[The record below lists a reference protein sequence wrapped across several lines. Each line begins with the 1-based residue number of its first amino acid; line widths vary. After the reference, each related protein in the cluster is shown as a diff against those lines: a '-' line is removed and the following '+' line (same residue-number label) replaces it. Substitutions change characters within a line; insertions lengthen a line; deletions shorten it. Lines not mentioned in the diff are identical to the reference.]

1 MAYQTRYP
9 SAKTLTARLDVDPAT
24 ARQIRGIMRGDI
36 DPETLPGVSRWVS
49 RCYNRP
55 SAGELEMAAI
65 AETLEVADP
74 GAWHGVEAVF
84 CGGAA
89 WPWLEY
95 INAGDTYATTVCR
108 VDGFFRVACWGDIVE
123 RDPRGREG

>member
-1 MAYQTRYP
+1 MQKRYP
-9 SAKTLTARLDVDPAT
+9 TVKTLAARLDIDPET

-49 RCYNRP
+49 RCYNPP
-55 SAGELEMAAI
+55 SAGELQMAAI

-74 GAWHGVEAVF
+74 GAWHGVEVVF
-84 CGGAA
+84 SDGAA

-108 VDGFFRVACWGDIVE
+108 VDGVFRVA
-123 RDPRGREG
+123 